1 MIAPT
6 IATLI
11 ALSLPAQG
19 TGGISL
25 SNTRVTYGELGAS
38 RPDNKFLPGDIFFV
52 SFDIDGITIDA
63 EGKVKYSMGMEV
75 LDAKG
80 VSIFKQAPVDR
91 EDFVPLGGNKL
102 PARAFVSVAVDQEA
116 GLYTCKVTVTDKGAK
131 SEPKVLEHKFEVLK
145 KDFGIVQLF
154 TSVDPDGKFPSSTT
168 GIVGQSLFVQFALVG
183 FEREAVRKQPKIEIE
198 MTVFDAE
205 KRPTLPKPVSVI
217 IDKDVP
223 EKDLGIP
230 LRFTLP
236 MNRAGGYLVELK
248 ATDKITQKVAKVYL
262 PVRVI
267 APN

>member
-19 TGGISL
+19 AGISL
-25 SNTRVTYGELGAS
+25 SNTRITYGELGAT

-52 SFDIDGITIDA
+52 SFDIDGVAIDA
-63 EGKVKYSMGMEV
+63 DGKVKYSMGMEV
-75 LDAKG
+75 FDAKG
-80 VSIFKQAPVDR
+80 ASIFKQAPVDR

-102 PARAFVSVAVDQEA
+102 PARAFISVGVDQEA
-116 GLYTCKVTVTDKGAK
+116 GMYTCKVTVTDKGAK
-131 SEPKVLEHKFEVLK
+131 GEAKVLEQKFEVLK

-154 TSVDPDGKFPSSTT
+154 TSADSEGKFPSSTT
-168 GIVGQSLFVQFALVG
+168 GLVGQSIFVQFAVVG
-183 FEREAVRKQPKIEIE
+183 FDREAVRKQPKIEIE
-198 MTVFDAE
+198 MTVYDAD
-205 KRPTLPKPVSVI
+205 KKPTLAKPTSVV

-223 EKDLGIP
+223 EKDIGIP

-248 ATDKITQKVAKVYL
+248 ATDTITKKTTKIYL

>member
-1 MIAPT
+1 MIAST

-11 ALSLPAQG
+11 ALSLPSQG
-19 TGGISL
+19 TGISL

-52 SFDIDGITIDA
+52 SFDIDGITIDP

-102 PARAFVSVAVDQEA
+102 PARAFFSVAVDQEP
-116 GLYTCKVTVTDKGAK
+116 GVYTCKVTVTDRGAK
-131 SEPKVLEHKFEVLK
+131 TEPKVLEHKFEVLK

-154 TSVDPDGKFPSSTT
+154 TSVDPEGKFPSSTT

-198 MTVFDAE
+198 MTVYDE
-205 KRPTLPKPVSVI
+205 KTTLPKPVSVT

-248 ATDKITQKVAKVYL
+248 ATDLLSKKVAKVYL